1 MTNMSEP
8 TVDIVVIDATG
19 SRQQD
24 ATVPSDAQS
33 LRLIAKLVE
42 LMDMPVVG
50 PDGQPLSY
58 KFHHKR
64 LGRQLR
70 DDETLAE
77 AGVEAGD
84 TLRLVPE
91 ITAG

>member
-1 MTNMSEP
+1 MSEA

-19 SRQQD
+19 SRQRE
-24 ATVPSDAQS
+24 ATVPADAQS

-42 LMDMPVVG
+42 LMDMPVTG

-70 DDETLAE
+70 DEETLAE